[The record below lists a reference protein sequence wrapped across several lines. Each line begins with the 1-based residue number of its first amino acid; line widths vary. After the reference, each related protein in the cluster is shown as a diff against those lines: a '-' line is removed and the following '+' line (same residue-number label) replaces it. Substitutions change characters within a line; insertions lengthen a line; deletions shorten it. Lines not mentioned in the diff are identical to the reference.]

1 MTVSLL
7 FDTNILIE
15 YLRGSKDALQLL
27 EAQTEAPG
35 ISVASVFELYAGVAN
50 RREEQQIEHMLS
62 QARLL
67 PVTDEIARR
76 AGVFVRVYQ
85 PSHSVEA
92 IDAIIAA
99 TAEHHGLK
107 LATLNVKHFP
117 MFPKL
122 KRAY

>member
-1 MTVSLL
+1 MSVL
-7 FDTNILIE
+7 FDTSVLVDF
-15 YLRGSKDALQLL
+15 LRDRP
-27 EAQTEAPG
+27 EAAKFLGVQPEMPC
-35 ISVASVFELYAGVAN
+35 ISVASAFELYAGVAS
-50 RREEQQIEHMLS
+50 RREEQLIERLLEQS
-62 QARLL
+62 KLL
-67 PVTDEIARR
+67 PVTVEIAKR
-76 AGVFVRVYQ
+76 AGVLVRVFQ

-99 TAEHHGLK
+99 TAEQHGLR

>member
-1 MTVSLL
+1 MSML

-15 YLRGSKDALQLL
+15 FLRDRP
-27 EAQTEAPG
+27 EAVQFLGVQPEKPS
-35 ISVASVFELYAGVAN
+35 ISVVSVFELYAGVAN
-50 RREEQQIEHMLS
+50 RREEQQIE
-62 QARLL
+62 RLL
-67 PVTDEIARR
+67 GQAKLLPITTDIAKR

-92 IDAIIAA
+92 LDALIAA
-99 TAEHHGLK
+99 TAEHHGLR

-117 MFPKL
+117 MFQKL